1 MPHSWGYRA
10 RTRDMFSRDFRKTG
24 MINISTFMKPYKKGD
39 CVDIYANSAVHK
51 GMPHKQYHGRT
62 GRVFNVTRRAVG
74 VRVKKR
80 VRGMILWKN
89 IHIRV
94 EHVSPS
100 KCQDEIKN
108 RIKVAV
114 AASAEF
120 KKSGGMLLRRLP
132 FYPFSLFSLSHLS
145 ISVPL
150 SVSLSFFFSLSP
162 CLALSLPPLPSLPPP
177 LSP

>member
-120 KKSGGMLLRRLP
+120 KKSGVKVQLKRLP
-132 FYPFSLFSLSHLS
+132 GAPKAGYKLKIDDRMETKAPTPFVDL
-145 ISVPL
+145 V
-150 SVSLSFFFSLSP
+150 
-162 CLALSLPPLPSLPPP
+162 
-177 LSP
+177 